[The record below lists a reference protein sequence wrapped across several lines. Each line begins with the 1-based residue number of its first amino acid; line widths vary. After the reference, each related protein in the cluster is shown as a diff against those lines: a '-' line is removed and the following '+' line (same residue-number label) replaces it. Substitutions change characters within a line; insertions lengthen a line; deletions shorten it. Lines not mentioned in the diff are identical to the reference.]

1 MAPKST
7 TLLFMIISTLLLSV
21 CTLDGHRIL
30 IENSVAGTGLS
41 EELQDEEVSYV
52 HSRMLAVRTNDYQN
66 YDPSPAFVKPPY
78 KLIPN

>member
-41 EELQDEEVSYV
+41 EDEEVSYV